1 MSAYILFGKCTSS
14 GWGPALKARTFRYR
28 GSPERKKKK
37 YKYEYFYV
45 SRDFKMDSEASE
57 YEILIEKRKK
67 EQQDMMRYLF
77 NYYPG
82 QCRES

>member
-1 MSAYILFGKCTSS
+1 
-14 GWGPALKARTFRYR
+14 
-28 GSPERKKKK
+28 
-37 YKYEYFYV
+37 
-45 SRDFKMDSEASE
+45 MDSEASE